1 MHPFGQTTPHTQRS
15 VIRAAWWAPAICVC
29 CPAQNER
36 KRFASLQ
43 QKLTKTTYNTYMF
56 YDMYNIS
63 QYHTNTNINMKQ
75 FDCLYM
81 QDPASVK
88 LQA

>member
-1 MHPFGQTTPHTQRS
+1 
-15 VIRAAWWAPAICVC
+15 
-29 CPAQNER
+29 
-36 KRFASLQ
+36 
-43 QKLTKTTYNTYMF
+43 
-56 YDMYNIS
+56 MYNITK
-63 QYHTNTNINMKQ
+63 YHTNTNINMKQ